1 MAETYSTAEFVIPG
15 TYVRVRAEG
24 LISAGGISTGN
35 LGVVGT
41 AQKVVDAVNVVD
53 YAHTYNLSDYESAV
67 AQLGAYDAFGSGAKL
82 HLTRVLELLY
92 QNGARTVY
100 ARPLNLG
107 ASDSQPGRDAYTAA
121 FNELVKDDVNL
132 LVAPQL
138 STADALAVL
147 GPVLETAENNGKDV
161 IAVVGADAAN
171 VAAIAAQVPTN
182 DRIIF
187 CTPGVRAYDAALKQE
202 VALPGPFAAAA
213 VAGLISTLTP
223 EASPTNKVLPGVVK
237 LASRYSYGETKQL
250 VNARALV
257 LEERGGV
264 RVVRGL
270 TSDDAAFRQITTR
283 RIVDFAKAGIRKSSD
298 PFIGRLNNQRVRK
311 ALYGAIDGFLTT
323 MVVDEQLVSYTL
335 QVTASRQDE
344 IAGRALVNAVL
355 LPTFSIDFI
364 AVTLVLQ

>member
-1 MAETYSTAEFVIPG
+1 MAETFSMAEFVIPG
-15 TYVRVRAEG
+15 TFVRVRAEG

-35 LGVVGT
+35 IGVVGT
-41 AQKVVDAVNVVD
+41 AQKVVDGTNVVD

-67 AQLGAYDAFGSGAKL
+67 AQLGSYDAYGAGAKL
-82 HLTRVLELLY
+82 HLTRALELLF

-107 ASDSQPGRDAYTAA
+107 AADALPGQDAYTAA

-132 LVAPQL
+132 LVVPQL
-138 STADALAVL
+138 STATALAVL
-147 GPVLETAENNGKDV
+147 GPVLETAENNGKDL
-161 IAVVGADAAN
+161 IAVVGSDAATVTA
-171 VAAIAAQVPTN
+171 VAGQVPTN
-182 DRIIF
+182 DRIVF
-187 CTPGVRAYDAALKQE
+187 CTPGVRTYDAAAKQDA
-202 VALPGPFAAAA
+202 ALPGTFAAAA

-223 EASPTNKVLPGVVK
+223 EASPTNKALPGVVK
-237 LASRYSYGETKQL
+237 LATRYSYGETKQL
-250 VNARALV
+250 VNGRALV

-270 TSDDAAFRQITTR
+270 TSDDAAFKQITTR

-311 ALYGAIDGFLTT
+311 ALHGAIDGFLTT

-335 QVTASRQDE
+335 EVTASRQDE